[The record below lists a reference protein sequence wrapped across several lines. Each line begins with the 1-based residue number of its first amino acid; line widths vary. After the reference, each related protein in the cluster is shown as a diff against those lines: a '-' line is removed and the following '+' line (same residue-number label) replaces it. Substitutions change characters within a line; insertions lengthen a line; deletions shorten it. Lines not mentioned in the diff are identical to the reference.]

1 VTGKRNRC
9 KIVKEGRSPV
19 RLLFR
24 VAAVFAF
31 SSALAACSAHGLN
44 GTPTGSSPAE
54 RGHYLKPQD
63 SIGGIGTKISLGGL
77 LTVNLLD
84 APPKLK
90 KATLQHLNLAI
101 VRIDAIKGGQPV
113 TIASYD
119 KPHMVDVLA
128 HQDGDG
134 EQIAKAQSDR
144 VQYDGLRI
152 VVDPSQS
159 NAQTEHKTYPLT
171 FVDAATQSTVGAG
184 SQTATSQE
192 SPNALAMTTMQSFTV
207 AGSGNTSV
215 DMDFNAYESL
225 GEIHG
230 DSVLTRPTMFL
241 SGQDND
247 VRIKGAIV
255 NAFGDGV
262 SGATVVAVDS
272 NGNVANTVWTG
283 KDGKFVLHTLNPG
296 TYHLLVFNVYEN
308 AAGTM
313 HSADNN
319 TASFGS
325 GANSNAP
332 LDGGTVTV
340 SPGKTYNC
348 GNITD

>member
-19 RLLFR
+19 RLLLR

-44 GTPTGSSPAE
+44 GTPTGTTPAE

-63 SIGGIGTKISLGGL
+63 SIGGIGTRLSLGGL

-101 VRIDAIKGGQPV
+101 VRIDAIKDGQAV

-119 KPHMVDVLA
+119 KPHMIDVLA
-128 HQDGDG
+128 HQDGNG
-134 EQIAKAQSDR
+134 EQIAKAQSDK
-144 VQYDGLRI
+144 VQYDGMTI
-152 VVDPSQS
+152 VIDPSQS
-159 NAQTEHKTYPLT
+159 NAQTEHKTYSLS
-171 FVDAATQSTVGAG
+171 FVNAATQSSVGAG
-184 SQTATSQE
+184 SQTTTNQE
-192 SPNALAMTTMQSFTV
+192 SPNAIAMTTNQSFAV

-225 GEIHG
+225 GEVHG

-241 SGQDND
+241 TGQDDD
-247 VRIKGAIV
+247 VRIKGTIV
-255 NAFGDGV
+255 NAFTQGV
-262 SGATVVAVDS
+262 SGATVVSVDS

-283 KDGKFVLHTLNPG
+283 KDGKFTLHTLSPG
-296 TYHLLVFNVYEN
+296 TYHLLVFNVY
-308 AAGTM
+308 
-313 HSADNN
+313 
-319 TASFGS
+319 
-325 GANSNAP
+325 
-332 LDGGTVTV
+332 
-340 SPGKTYNC
+340 
-348 GNITD
+348 